1 MKDLTDLIYK
11 PLYEGVRSH
20 LQLVGILLGIGLIVL
35 HLLAL
40 VKKDSTAAFLKKLPR
55 DTGMFATVLLTID
68 FVLAFVVVTSMDLG
82 EFYHLRWLAQAVLPV
97 MYLALCFWVNDYLGA
112 RASGIFMLLIATPV
126 LNAAFL
132 KEPATRLLLPA
143 LAYLWLT
150 LGLFWIGMPATL
162 RDQVAWLTAKD
173 SRYRGACIAGTAYGA
188 AILVCALVWWGS
200 VR

>member
-20 LQLVGILLGIGLIVL
+20 LQLVGILLGVGLILL

-40 VKKDSTAAFLKKLPR
+40 VKKDSTSAFLKKLPR
-55 DTGMFATVLLTID
+55 DTGMFATVLLTVD

-112 RASGIFMLLIATPV
+112 RATGIFMLLIATPI

-132 KEPATRLLLPA
+132 KEPATRLLLPV
-143 LAYLWLT
+143 LAYIWLT

-173 SRYRGACIAGTAYGA
+173 SRYRGACIAGIAYGA
-188 AILVCALVWWGS
+188 AIVLCAVIWWGN